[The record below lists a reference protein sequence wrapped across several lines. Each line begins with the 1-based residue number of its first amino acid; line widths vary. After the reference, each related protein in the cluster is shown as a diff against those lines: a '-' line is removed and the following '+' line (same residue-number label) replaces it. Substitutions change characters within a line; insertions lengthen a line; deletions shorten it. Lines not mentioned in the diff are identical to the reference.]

1 MWHLHLGAVSE
12 DDRTHVACKP
22 VPFLLKVKVQ
32 ACTLHAAA
40 YRKAGGHL
48 RPGIC
53 REKGFCWAEIL
64 LILFLR
70 L

>member
-12 DDRTHVACKP
+12 DDGTHAACKP
-22 VPFLLKVKVQ
+22 VPLLLKVKAQ
-32 ACTLHAAA
+32 ACTLHAGA

-53 REKGFCWAEIL
+53 TLAARNMQREGVL
-64 LILFLR
+64 LG
-70 L
+70 